1 MDQTVIN
8 LETKKEYLYMEL
20 KNDVT
25 SVSLNIKKSKAQKD
39 FPLLLIL
46 FMNIKLKIKATIIY
60 LSRNTN
66 QNLKKISL

>member
-1 MDQTVIN
+1 MHQTIIN
-8 LETKKEYLYMEL
+8 LETKKEHLYMEL

-25 SVSLNIKKSKAQKD
+25 SVSLNIKNNEAPND
-39 FPLLLIL
+39 FPLMLII

-66 QNLKKISL
+66 QNLKNISL

>member
-60 LSRNTN
+60 LSSNTN
-66 QNLKKISL
+66 QYLKKISL